1 VKAMLLAA
9 GLGDRMQPISRAR
22 AKPALPIL
30 DEPLIARLIRQ
41 LAAQGVSSVVINVHA
56 HPETL
61 ERVVRDAPIQVSFSR
76 EPELLGS
83 GGGIR
88 AARAL
93 LDREGRFLV
102 LNGDM
107 GLDLDLP
114 AFLEAHERSG
124 SLATLGLRDDPR
136 KQRFGSIGY
145 DADGSV
151 CRITDL
157 VSVRTEKGS
166 ALFIG
171 AQMLE
176 PAIFEKMP
184 ERAVFS
190 VFEDLYAPMLRRGER
205 VATWL
210 QPPSAAWWP
219 VGSPAELLEANLE
232 ALDRLVR
239 IEPGVVREGES
250 SRIEGAVIGPVWI
263 GEDAHVEAG
272 ARVGPWA
279 VVGAGAEVPGGWE
292 VEESLWLPDARP
304 GAREPR
310 SLRRAV
316 AFDAEVWV
324 DG

>member
-1 VKAMLLAA
+1 MLLAA

-41 LAAQGVSSVVINVHA
+41 LSAQGVTSVVVNVHA

-61 ERVVRDAPIQVSFSR
+61 ERVVRDAPIPVSFSR

-88 AARAL
+88 AAREL

-107 GLDLDLP
+107 GLDLDLA

-136 KQRFGSIGY
+136 KRRFGSIGY
-145 DADGSV
+145 DAEGSV
-151 CRITDL
+151 CRITNL
-157 VSVRTEKGS
+157 VSVRAEKGS

-176 PAIFEKMP
+176 PAIFENMP

-232 ALDRLVR
+232 ALERLVR

-250 SRIEGAVIGPVWI
+250 ARIEGAVIGPVWI

-279 VVGAGAEVPGGWE
+279 VLGAGAEVPGGWE
-292 VEESLWLPDARP
+292 VEESLWLPAARP